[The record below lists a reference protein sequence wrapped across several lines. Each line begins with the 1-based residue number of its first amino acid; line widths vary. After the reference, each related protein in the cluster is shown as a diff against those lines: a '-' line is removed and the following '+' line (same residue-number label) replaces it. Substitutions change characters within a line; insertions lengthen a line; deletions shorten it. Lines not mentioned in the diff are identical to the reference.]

1 MSDSVKTIQRRCQ
14 NPQYFTI
21 QLILDMEVM
30 MKFVNSAVALITQI
44 VLVIL
49 IAGVIVLGALHVGG
63 VILDSLSF
71 KELDQSQVLLAI
83 MYINLSLV
91 LTYFLRGVEG

>member
-1 MSDSVKTIQRRCQ
+1 
-14 NPQYFTI
+14 
-21 QLILDMEVM
+21 MEVV
-30 MKFVNSAVALITQI
+30 MKFVNSAVAIITQV

-71 KELDQSQVLLAI
+71 QEVDQLQVLLAI

-91 LTYFLRGVEG
+91 LIYFLRGVEG

>member
-1 MSDSVKTIQRRCQ
+1 
-14 NPQYFTI
+14 
-21 QLILDMEVM
+21 